1 MTPTCDSNNLRQAM
15 VADQVEVRGLTD
27 PRVLRV
33 MREVPRHCFVD
44 RELAPK
50 AYDDSPLAIG
60 CGQTISQ
67 PYMVALMTGL
77 LDPQADDRVLEVGTG
92 SGYQTALLA
101 KLARSVVSIERYSQ
115 LSERARRVLID
126 LGFSNVTTLVGDG
139 SLGCKDDAPFNK
151 ILVTAGSPAVPHSLC
166 NQLLDGGRLVCPV
179 GSRDDQEIVSVV
191 RRDTGFEQDRGVRCR
206 FVPLVGKEGWES
218 E

>member
-1 MTPTCDSNNLRQAM
+1 M
-15 VADQVEVRGLTD
+15 VANQVEARGITD
-27 PRVLRV
+27 SRVLRM
-33 MREVPRHCFVD
+33 MREVPRHLFVD

-77 LDPQADDRVLEVGTG
+77 LDLQSDDRVLEVGTG

-101 KLARSVVSIERYSQ
+101 KLARSVVSIERYSE
-115 LSERARRVLID
+115 LSERARQVLND
-126 LGFSNVTTLVGDG
+126 LDITNVTTLVGDG
-139 SLGCKDDAPFNK
+139 SLGCQDDAPFNK
-151 ILVTAGSPAVPHSLC
+151 ILVTAGSPSVPHSLC
-166 NQLLDGGRLVCPV
+166 RQLVVGGRLVCPV

-191 RRDTGFEQDRGVRCR
+191 RNETGFEQEHGVRCR
-206 FVPLVGKEGWES
+206 FVPLVGEEGWES